1 MAEPKTQENDASV
14 TKFVSLIADP
24 STQAD
29 CHTLI
34 KLMQAATSAS
44 PKMWGTSIIGFGTQH
59 LVYESGREID
69 ALQIGFSPRK
79 GTLTLYGVG
88 GAWQQHPELLD
99 KLGKH
104 TTGKGCL
111 YIKRLSDIDEKALA
125 TLLKLAVKGVNN
137 RTETTSAKGSPKTK
151 SAKPKN
157 A

>member
-34 KLMQAATSAS
+34 RLMQAATGAP
-44 PKMWGTSIIGFGTQH
+44 PKMWGASIIGFGTQH

-88 GAWQQHPELLD
+88 GTWRQHPELLD

-125 TLLKLAVKGVNN
+125 TLLKLAVKVVNN
-137 RTETTSAKGSPKTK
+137 QTETTSAK
-151 SAKPKN
+151 AKPVSK
-157 A
+157 AKAAKSK